1 MRKNWQREVFL
12 MRKILVP
19 TDGSDFARRGLEK
32 ALEYAQKFP
41 SEITLLNVQ
50 LQMEETVSLG
60 PWATASVG
68 DIEQARK
75 DGEKILQAEAEIAKK
90 HVADIKTAIAFGNPA
105 DQIVKFAEENAID
118 LIVIGSEGLS
128 GIKRFLLGSVANR
141 VVAHAH
147 CSVLVIKMPQS

>member
-1 MRKNWQREVFL
+1 

-32 ALEYAQKFP
+32 ALEYVQQFP

-50 LQMEETVSLG
+50 LQAEETVSLG
-60 PWATASVG
+60 PWASASVG
-68 DIEQARK
+68 DVEQAKK
-75 DGEKILQAEAEIAKK
+75 DGEKILRAEAEIAKK
-90 HVADIKTAIAFGNPA
+90 ATTDLKTAIAFGNPA
-105 DQIVKFAEENAID
+105 DQIVKFAEENSID

-147 CSVLVIKMPQS
+147 CSVLVVKMP